1 MGALAIVQQTYGVD
15 EKMKKEFERQAR
27 YDKKSTK
34 GIYLKLNIGTDGDIL
49 ARLADVPSTQGYIKG
64 LIRADIKKIKKS
76 AKTP

>member
-1 MGALAIVQQTYGVD
+1 
-15 EKMKKEFERQAR
+15 MKKESERQAR

-64 LIRADIKKIKKS
+64 LIRADIKKSKNLQKPLDVGIYL
-76 AKTP
+76 